1 MDNNY
6 NPYQDLIK
14 ILDKV
19 AGMLGYEESDV
30 SILKYPERELQV
42 SVPVEMDDGT
52 VKVFQ
57 GYRVQYNSL
66 RGPYKG
72 GLRYHP
78 QVNMDEVKALSGWMA
93 FKCAVVDVPYGGG
106 KGGVTVDPNTL
117 SHKELV
123 RLTRRF
129 TAMIAPII
137 GPEIDIPAPDVNT
150 NAEIM
155 GIIVDTY
162 SMLKGHSS
170 PGVVTGKPIEL
181 GGSLGRAEATGRG
194 VMISTMEYF
203 KKHGIDPKTQT
214 VAVQGMGNVGSV
226 AANLLNEKGCKIV
239 ACSDVSTGI
248 ACEAGLDMAD
258 LMKYLSV
265 RGNLLKDYKR
275 DGVRMISNEEL
286 LTFDCDVLVPAAL
299 ENQINETNADKIKAK
314 IIVEGANG
322 PVSVKGDEILDKRG
336 VIVIPDILANAG
348 GVVCSYF
355 EWVQNLQFMSWNLE
369 TVNQKL
375 EEVMVKA
382 FAGVVKKAEEHNT
395 NMRNAAYMVAIE
407 RLVRAK
413 KLRGI
418 FP

>member
-19 AGMLGYEESDV
+19 AGMLGYEESDY

-52 VKVFQ
+52 VKVYQ
-57 GYRVQYNSL
+57 GYRVQYSSL

-72 GLRYHP
+72 GLRFHP

-106 KGGVTVDPNTL
+106 KGGVCVDPAEL
-117 SHKELV
+117 SQKELT

-137 GPEIDIPAPDVNT
+137 GPEKDIPAPDVNT

-162 SMLKGHSS
+162 SMLKGYSC

-194 VMISTMEYF
+194 VMITTMEYF
-203 KKHGIDPKTQT
+203 KKHNIDPSTQT
-214 VAVQGMGNVGSV
+214 VAIQGMGNVGSIS
-226 AANLLNEKGCKIV
+226 AKLLAEKGCKIV
-239 ACSDVSTGI
+239 AVSDVSTGI
-248 ACEAGLDMAD
+248 ACEDGLDVAD
-258 LMKYLSV
+258 LLEFLSV
-265 RGNLLKDYKR
+265 KGNFLKDYKK

-299 ENQINETNADKIKAK
+299 ENQINETNADKVQAK
-314 IIVEGANG
+314 LIVEGANG

-336 VIVIPDILANAG
+336 IIVIPDILANAG
-348 GVVCSYF
+348 GVVVSYF
-355 EWVQNLQFMSWNLE
+355 EWVQNLQFMSWDLDD
-369 TVNQKL
+369 VNEKL
-375 EEVMVKA
+375 ERVMVKA
-382 FAGVVKKAEEHNT
+382 FDGVWKKCEEYNT
-395 NMRNAAYMVAIE
+395 NMRNAAYMVAID
-407 RLVRAK
+407 RLVNAK
-413 KLRGI
+413 KIRGI